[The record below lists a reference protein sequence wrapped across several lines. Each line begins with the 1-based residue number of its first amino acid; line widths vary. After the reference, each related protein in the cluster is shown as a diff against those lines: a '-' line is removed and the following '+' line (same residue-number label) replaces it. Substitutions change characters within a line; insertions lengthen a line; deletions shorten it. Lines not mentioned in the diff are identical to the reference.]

1 MKVYSLMLGSYQTN
15 CYLAA
20 DDDGV
25 CAVIDP
31 GYTPER
37 VLEAAQRYGL
47 TIRAVLLTHGHFD
60 HVGGVRGVAEAA
72 RCPVWL
78 CEADTVLPERLTAG
92 PLYYTDTYADGD
104 TVEVGSLRFTV
115 LETPGHT
122 PGSVCL
128 LCENVLFS
136 GDTLFAGSCGRVDL
150 AGGVPAQMGASL
162 KRLAE
167 LPGNYAARPRPGHDT
182 GCRARGQSLSA
193 GGDGMKLLLR
203 GHDDRYAV
211 EQLQLALF
219 PEEPMEPVT
228 EPFSGDGA
236 VSSLHTGAVWLTA
249 TAEITLHGKTGR
261 ACRRLRT
268 AEADVPARRRLLQN
282 TYYEA
287 AMCLREP
294 PAWGSL
300 SGVRP
305 TKLTTRA
312 LLEGRTPTEA
322 EKLLRTRYHV
332 SPERS
337 RLCVEA
343 SEATVQAAQLLRP
356 QDVSVYVGIPFCPTR
371 CAYCSFVSSSIER
384 FSGLLEPYLDALVRE
399 IAHTG
404 DLLRASGRTVRTL
417 YIGGGTPTTLSAAQL
432 RRLMEALRTHIDLT
446 ELVEYTVEGGR
457 PDTLD
462 AEKLETIASMGCGRM
477 SINPQTMNDAV
488 LARVG
493 RRHTATQTAAAY
505 EAARA
510 AGYDAVNMDLI
521 AGLPGDDPASFA
533 DSLRQVLALAPENVT
548 VHTLALKKGADLYA
562 GRMEL
567 PSADDVAQM
576 LAGAEASLRAAGY
589 TPYYLYRQKY
599 MSGSF
604 ENIGWC
610 RPGTAGLYNIYMM
623 EEMHSIVSLGGGAMT
638 KINLPD
644 GRLERFHNPKFPQQ
658 YLERIDDVLAQ
669 KDAAFRLL

>member
-78 CEADTVLPERLTAG
+78 CEADTALPERLTAG

-162 KRLAE
+162 KRLA
-167 LPGNYAARPRPGHDT
+167 ARPRPCHDA

-219 PEEPMEPVT
+219 PEEPMEPVA

-261 ACRRLRT
+261 ACRRLRA

-312 LLEGRTPTEA
+312 LLEGKTPAEA

-493 RRHTATQTAAAY
+493 RRHTAAQTVAAY

-521 AGLPGDDPASFA
+521 AGLPGDDPKSFA

-576 LAGAEASLRAAGY
+576 LAGAETSLRAAGY

-638 KINLPD
+638 KINLPN